1 LAFFYSCLS
10 APSAIPFVQW
20 LYFSKQSAR
29 LQQAIAFF
37 LTNKDKNMTL
47 EDIRAALQDRKISVV
62 ARATAIHPNTIRSIL
77 KDTEA
82 NPTHRVVKALADY
95 LSAGVRNG

>member
-1 LAFFYSCLS
+1 
-10 APSAIPFVQW
+10 
-20 LYFSKQSAR
+20 
-29 LQQAIAFF
+29 
-37 LTNKDKNMTL
+37 MTL
-47 EDIRAALQDRKISVV
+47 EDIRAALRDRKISVV

-77 KDTEA
+77 KDPEA